1 MKSISSTIFVV
12 ALLGLLVY
20 TNPTLENY
28 ENYLHQ
34 QILQDTEKQG
44 DALSRTFGYLFGG
57 FASSIITNMTIR
69 KDYVFWSTYDTKIEN
84 EHLRV
89 LGIMKNFFIL
99 EQPRS
104 AKTRN

>member
-28 ENYLHQ
+28 ENFLHQ
-34 QILQDTEKQG
+34 EILQDTEKQG

-69 KDYVFWSTYDTKIEN
+69 KDYVFWSIYDTKIEN

-99 EQPRS
+99 ETPRS
-104 AKTRN
+104 AKARN